1 MMILRRLGF
10 YLGNDGSIAEWD
22 MNRYSIPKKSEERPA
37 EIGLSLEKIE
47 ISTIENRGYEPS
59 RASNSPMENYLLG
72 WENSRRD

>member
-37 EIGLSLEKIE
+37 EIGLSLEKL
-47 ISTIENRGYEPS
+47 RFQP
-59 RASNSPMENYLLG
+59 
-72 WENSRRD
+72 